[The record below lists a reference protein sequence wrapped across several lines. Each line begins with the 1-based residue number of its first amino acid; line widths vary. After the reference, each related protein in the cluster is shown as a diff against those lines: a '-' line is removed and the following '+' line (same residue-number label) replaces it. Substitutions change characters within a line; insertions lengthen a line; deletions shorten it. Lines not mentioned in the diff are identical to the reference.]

1 MPELTNDQIALLC
14 KIGEA
19 DATGVTEHPKRDLEG
34 LISAGYVA
42 PVKSRLGSDFS
53 LTAKAVQF
61 LEERGVGLNEA

>member
-19 DATGVTEHPKRDLEG
+19 DPTAVTEHTHRDLEW
-34 LISAGYVA
+34 LISAGYVK

-53 LTAKAVQF
+53 LTAKAVEF